1 VSKSQVLKGLVE
13 IWVRTVPRSVL
24 KLGRDDW
31 IKGAA
36 RRPGALIRRRKESL
50 MFLRFPLRIG
60 AAAIVAAAALAV
72 PQPSWAQAAPAAV
85 VPTKPDAPPPATT
98 EPGETFA
105 QDTTLTAKM
114 IVYVK
119 GQGTWDDAFA
129 TISSA
134 FKKLKAYTAK
144 AGLKADGLPMT
155 IFTSTDDAGFSY
167 QAAVP
172 VAEPPKDPPRGDI
185 AMGQSPEG
193 HALKFVH
200 HGSYDDLDNT
210 YEAITNYLDDKRLEA
225 KDMFIEEYVTD
236 PTTSDADN
244 LTVNV
249 LVLIK

>member
-1 VSKSQVLKGLVE
+1 
-13 IWVRTVPRSVL
+13 
-24 KLGRDDW
+24 LGRDDW

-60 AAAIVAAAALAV
+60 AAAIVAAAALALAA

-105 QDTTLTAKM
+105 QDTTLTAKT

-129 TISSA
+129 TISGA

-172 VAEPPKDPPRGDI
+172 IAEPPKDPPRGDI